1 MLNNQCEVCG
11 LVQDETNHFI
21 PAVGK
26 PLTPETAY
34 ARVCQF
40 AKESGCINTNAST
53 PDPSQG
59 YQPPPGGLQLD
70 HHKMAKE
77 ILREFR
83 HDSD

>member
-11 LVQDETNHFI
+11 LVRDETDHFI
-21 PAVGK
+21 PSVGK

-34 ARVCQF
+34 AKVCQF
-40 AKESGCINTNAST
+40 AKESGCINNVSN

-59 YQPPPGGLQLD
+59 YQFPPGGLQLD
-70 HHKMAKE
+70 HDKMAKE

-83 HDSD
+83 HDTD